1 MIVVFEGDARN
12 ILCEVVHKKAS
23 HGFTVRVE
31 DSCVTVVF
39 FVVCH

>member
-1 MIVVFEGDARN
+1 MMVVFEGDARN
-12 ILCEVVHKKAS
+12 ILCEVHKKAS